1 MFLSSFSQG
10 LLYNKPTCLN
20 VGWTCKYFPDHP
32 TIRYI
37 SVETL
42 RRNTPEEPTSFC
54 IQTHR
59 SWSQD
64 NLELSK
70 LQAEPIIL
78 AAAHELIYNLPSPD
92 NIITHKWRY
101 SQTEIPY
108 PGNPGAV
115 SLCASPLLVGAGD
128 SYTQSNVEGCLLS
141 ADLAVNLLMEN
152 LKFSRTR
159 EIVKT

>member
-1 MFLSSFSQG
+1 MIISVRLSSCQASLRACSITSQRVLMLAG
-10 LLYNKPTCLN
+10 IY
-20 VGWTCKYFPDHP
+20 
-32 TIRYI
+32 YI
-37 SVETL
+37 GVDKL
-42 RRNTPEEPTSFC
+42 RRDESEEPTSIC

-108 PGNPGAV
+108 PGSPGAV
-115 SLCASPLLVGAGD
+115 SLCSSPLLVGAGD
-128 SYTQSNVEGCLLS
+128 SYTQSNVEGCFLS

-152 LKFSRTR
+152 LNLGRTR
-159 EIVKT
+159 EIV